1 MKILTISIAAYNVEK
16 FLDKTLSSLCNESL
30 SEDLEVLII
39 DDGSKDKTGDIAKQY
54 EKKYPNI
61 FRYVYKENG
70 GHGSTINKGIE
81 LAQGKYFR
89 VLDGDDYFSTEAL
102 TCFIE
107 RLKKTEEDVVISD
120 YRCVDEHGKIYCDPY
135 VKVGGSY
142 AFSGL
147 LDNNIYDV
155 DDTLMTSL
163 LFVIPSITIKVEL
176 LKTANVYITEK
187 CFYVDMEYD
196 LYAILLAKRFVY
208 FKTPIYMYFKSR
220 TGRTDN
226 SVAKKNMIKNIAMQE
241 KVLFSMIDIYRMY
254 RGNIFLEE
262 KKKLVMSRISTMLGG
277 IIRTYMLMPESSE
290 KIRLLDL
297 QIKNKSCEVYEMVDD
312 DRFIRYVRRKN
323 YILVPFIKVAYKI
336 WLMCK
341 G

>member
-39 DDGSKDKTGDIAKQY
+39 DDGSTDKTGNIAKQY

-89 VLDGDDYFSTEAL
+89 VLDGDDYFSTDAL
-102 TCFIE
+102 LCFIE
-107 RLKKTEEDVVISD
+107 RLKTVDEDVVISD
-120 YRCVDEHGKIYCDPY
+120 YRCVDESGKIYKDPY

-147 LDNNIYDV
+147 VDNKVYDV
-155 DDTLMTSL
+155 NDALMTTL
-163 LFVIPSITIKVEL
+163 LFVIHSITIKAEL
-176 LKTANVYITEK
+176 LKKANVSLTEK

-196 LYAILLAKRFVY
+196 LYCMLLAKKIRY
-208 FKTPIYMYFKSR
+208 FHLPVYMYFKSR
-220 TGRTDN
+220 NDN

-241 KVLFSMIDIYRMY
+241 KVLFKIIDIYNLY
-254 RGNIFLEE
+254 KDHILSEG
-262 KKKLVMSRISTMLGG
+262 KQKLVIERISAMLGG
-277 IIRTYMLMPESSE
+277 IIRTYMLMSDTLA
-290 KIRLLDL
+290 KIKLIDI
-297 QIKNKSCEVYEMVDD
+297 QIKSKSYEAYTMMGKGW
-312 DRFIRYVRRKN
+312 FIRCVRTGN
-323 YILVPFIKVAYKI
+323 YMFVPLIKVVYKI
-336 WLMCK
+336 WLGCR
-341 G
+341 